1 MKIALV
7 DDDQQALDRLHT
19 YITELVGAAAR
30 LDCFASGEEFLAA
43 WHPGAYDLIVLD
55 IFMHQLTGMEVAR
68 TIRETDQTVRLVF
81 ATSSNEFASE
91 SYEVNARYY
100 LHKPFQKEQVK
111 VMLDRLDMEE
121 VERLR
126 SVTLPDGQTVVLR
139 RVIYAD
145 FAAHCVTVHNK
156 DGHNITARVP
166 FAEVEPLFCGYSY
179 FCSPCKGVIINF
191 YEVAARPGAKTFMR
205 SWTSPPRTVTR
216 WATRS
221 CAAVRISPTAR
232 KTAIS
237 V

>member
-1 MKIALV
+1 MNIALV
-7 DDDQQALDRLHT
+7 DDDKQALDRLHT
-19 YITELVGAAAR
+19 YITELVGPAAR
-30 LDCFASGEEFLAA
+30 LDHFASGEEFLAA
-43 WHPGAYDLIVLD
+43 WHPDNYDLIVLD

-81 ATSSNEFASE
+81 ATSSNDFASE

-111 VMLDRLDMEE
+111 IMLDRLDMEE
-121 VERLR
+121 VEQLR

-156 DGHNITARVP
+156 DDQNITARIP

-179 FCSPCKGVIINF
+179 FCSPCKGVLVNF
-191 YEVAARPGAKTFMR
+191 YEVAARQGDTFVMSNGAR
-205 SWTSPPRTVTR
+205 LP
-216 WATRS
+216 
-221 CAAVRISPTAR
+221 ISRR
-232 KTAIS
+232 KAKDVLEAYS
-237 V
+237 AFRFEQLRKGGDR